1 MQIAG
6 LALSTPLGM
15 AVLNACGSSRQEAA
29 GLLFPEEVKDLVAAI
44 SESIIPRTDTPGALD
59 LEVPAFIERV
69 IMYCWEDSGKN
80 FQAGLKEFADKVHSD
95 YSKDFQDCSK
105 EEREAILLK
114 EDVWY
119 LKQLKQLCITGYM
132 TSEYVMTTLLD
143 YQPIPIDFVG
153 CREIEGIPVLV
164 ADNTL

>member
-6 LALSTPLGM
+6 IALSTPPCM
-15 AVLNACGSSRQEAA
+15 AILNACGSSRQEAA

-69 IMYCWEDSGKN
+69 ISNCWEDSGKN
-80 FQAGLKEFADKVHSD
+80 FQAGLKEFANMVQSE
-95 YSKDFQDCSK
+95 YRKDFQALSPGEK
-105 EEREAILLK
+105 EEILLK
-114 EDVWY
+114 EEAWY
-119 LKQLKQLCITGYM
+119 LHQIKQLSILGYM
-132 TSEYVMTTLLD
+132 TSEYVMTQILD

-153 CREIEGIPVLV
+153 CRDIGGTRVLV

>member
-1 MQIAG
+1 
-6 LALSTPLGM
+6 M
-15 AVLNACGSSRQEAA
+15 AVLNACVSNRQEAA
-29 GLLFPEEVKDLVAAI
+29 DIFFPEEVKDLVAAI

-59 LEVPAFIERV
+59 MELPAFIERV
-69 IMYCWEDSGKN
+69 ISNCWEDSGKN
-80 FQAGLKEFADKVHSD
+80 FQAGLNEFADRIQSEYNK
-95 YSKDFQDCSK
+95 KFQDCSK

-153 CREIEGIPVLV
+153 CREIEGTPILV
-164 ADNTL
+164 AENTL